1 MLTEEKKKE
10 ITEEVGLLKEADDCV
25 GIRIGKDKGLF
36 FQVVEYDEKEYL
48 IELNNVVGDA
58 FEPCAKYNASAP
70 FGDMETLI
78 RVVEWYLE
86 KEMGREKKKRKID
99 FVLKEDEDDIFIFRF
114 YPRSSSCHS
123 FGSVP
128 PTSWEEVYKVYYSYA
143 VIQRWKDGG
152 SSRILFSS
160 GCDECSI
167 IDEVAARC
175 LYLSEGKKSV
185 VRNFDGKDYTIKLLN
200 NEMYPT
206 GDGVSWDITKVGNDY
221 YEFTMFDWND
231 VGFRF
236 AIKSDRLKEFG
247 EYLNECCE
255 YMLTHGDP
263 I

>member
-10 ITEEVGLLKEADDCV
+10 IIEEVGLLKEADDCV

-48 IELNNVVGDA
+48 IELNDVVGDD

-86 KEMGREKKKRKID
+86 KELEKDKKKKKID
-99 FVLKEDEDDIFIFRF
+99 FVLRENEGSKLIFRF
-114 YPRSSSCHS
+114 YPRSSHCHG

-128 PTSWEEVYKVYYSYA
+128 PTKWEEVYKVYYSYS
-143 VIQRWKDGG
+143 IFEREKEGRE
-152 SSRILFSS
+152 SRTLFEC
-160 GCDECSI
+160 GCDECSL

-175 LYLSEGKKSV
+175 LYLDEGKTNI
-185 VRNFDGKDYTIKLLN
+185 VRNFAGKDYTIELLN

-206 GDGVSWDITKVGNDY
+206 GDGVSWNIFKLSDNC
-221 YEFTMFDWND
+221 YEFVLFNWDDT
-231 VGFRF
+231 GFRF
-236 AIKSDRLKEFG
+236 QFKKEQLKEFG

-255 YMLTHGDP
+255 YMLAHGDP